1 MQSRSQVYPFEHTLQ
16 TYTRKMTD
24 VSSGCISSCSLDHIM
39 DASSLDFQNIFV
51 SLYSGTLPSLSSKD
65 LASKIASCLTSQTA
79 GSVSHTDVMCLC
91 LTLTENIITR
101 LSSPSLPQDVRI
113 CYEDV
118 MRSLCEMDL
127 MAKLVSLLDC
137 QDQLVSHLSTKCMS
151 ACVINDIYMTGSS
164 SSLWRDTCA
173 KVFYKSTPS
182 GELDCC
188 LWSLT
193 CVIKGVL
200 RGDCRNKNDVLTKL
214 LGAMDPSLTCL
225 YASLLPQHTLEPRK
239 TEVMKRCRTLC
250 TFFDLLEVLSAA
262 RLRCGVC
269 SSVQR
274 IVFTESRA
282 LLHVMRTDVEY
293 FVNKRALLLLK
304 RNLLRRA
311 GEDWALGDVQSGSHM
326 DEGLN
331 EDLLAV
337 ADAVLNEVKAGWLQE
352 VSVKAQPSFFG
363 GNFDVHLG
371 GTWRDDVMLRVL
383 SLILLKSLEINIQS
397 TCGKGAQNNIDVQQY
412 LTELMSFLRRQA
424 IHLSTEAHNCC
435 WVTSVFA
442 EQDDDMIESAKA
454 LIALYLYQKSLNFS
468 VPVCLWGCNPHC
480 HFIILLQSLS
490 FDHTVLLDFL
500 ISTETCFLEYCVRYL
515 KLLREDWTGFCRSC
529 RHVEDSDGNLGVPR
543 KLTANLMDR
552 ETPESSQVYVVSC
565 ATGSD
570 VRAGTVPR
578 LVDYGSS
585 DESEEA
591 EESSSDLHT
600 NAVDFCRME
609 VKGSLYPSV
618 TTMEQ
623 DCVSECLFDKVLACL
638 EELKVA
644 ITRLH
649 NKGLFPYNPT
659 SLLKLLNNLQPKKN
673 WVSQPRLKAV

>member
-1 MQSRSQVYPFEHTLQ
+1 M
-16 TYTRKMTD
+16 MTG
-24 VSSGCISSCSLDHIM
+24 VSSGCRSSCSLDHIM
-39 DASSLDFQNIFV
+39 DASSLDFQNIFI
-51 SLYSGTLPSLSSKD
+51 SLYAGAAPSLSSKD
-65 LASKIASCLTSQTA
+65 LASRIASCLTSQTD
-79 GSVSHTDVMCLC
+79 GPVSRTDVMCLC

-101 LSSPSLPQDVRI
+101 LSSQSLPQDVRI
-113 CYEDV
+113 YYEDV

-127 MAKLVSLLDC
+127 MAKLVSLLGC

-151 ACVINDIYMTGSS
+151 ACVINDISMIESS

-173 KVFYKSTPS
+173 EVFYKSTPS

-200 RGDCRNKNDVLTKL
+200 RGDFRNKNDVLTKL

-239 TEVMKRCRTLC
+239 TEVTKHCRTLC

-274 IVFTESRA
+274 TIFTESRA

-293 FVNKRALLLLK
+293 FVTKRALLLLK

-311 GEDWALGDVQSGSHM
+311 GEDWALGDVQSGSHV

-331 EDLLAV
+331 EDLLVV

-363 GNFDVHLG
+363 GNCDVHVG
-371 GTWRDDVMLRVL
+371 GTLRDNVMLRAL

-397 TCGKGAQNNIDVQQY
+397 TCGKGAESNIDVQQY
-412 LTELMSFLRRQA
+412 LTELMTFLRCHA
-424 IHLSTEAHNCC
+424 THLSTEAHNCC

-480 HFIILLQSLS
+480 HFIILLRSLS

-515 KLLREDWTGFCRSC
+515 KLLREDWTGFFRSC
-529 RHVEDSDGNLGVPR
+529 RHIEDSDGKLGGPR
-543 KLTANLMDR
+543 KLTANLMVEALSDK
-552 ETPESSQVYVVSC
+552 ETPESSQMYVVSC
-565 ATGSD
+565 ARSPTGSD
-570 VRAGTVPR
+570 VRAGAVPR

-591 EESSSDLHT
+591 DESSSDLHT
-600 NAVDFCRME
+600 NAVDFGRMDVE
-609 VKGSLYPSV
+609 GSLYPSV

-623 DCVSECLFDKVLACL
+623 DHVFECLFDKVLACL

-644 ITRLH
+644 IMRLH

-673 WVSQPRLKAV
+673 FVSQPRLKTV